1 MLAPWAGWQWD
12 AAPPSRSPQHHPA
25 PSQQQGATHHT
36 GQNEHPQVLQDK
48 SPCQEQHQRSSGAP
62 QSRGTPPGPAP
73 PLGAAQELGGWCPTG
88 SCSSAQLS
96 LRAKPL
102 LGQQTRGSR
111 KAAGP
116 RVSPDPAKPSVSTAA
131 PTWGPTAQSATGL
144 GLARAPHAPTNGSR
158 GLHSRAPQATLSLA
172 RGQEPWHILRGHLHP
187 LPPCSQQTCP
197 HGAASPWHLARRSQP
212 AAPCARAS
220 LAGWSPGR
228 TQKQQARS
236 RRSSWSSQSVQ
247 HPAGRGM
254 ASHGH
259 CSPQPPRCPS
269 PPRPSR
275 NGDAR
280 GSRQRCSRDQ
290 ARQGPAA
297 RGRQQTPQPS
307 LHPSCSSPSA
317 RPGGHR
323 FTQTAT
329 CLQKDFIKLQKYTNH
344 PHN

>member
-1 MLAPWAGWQWD
+1 MGTEGPCPWECCMGPAWGAGPVGWVAVGCSTPEQV
-12 AAPPSRSPQHHPA
+12 PPA
-25 PSQQQGATHHT
+25 PSCPIPAARSHT

-197 HGAASPWHLARRSQP
+197 PGAASPWHLARRSQP

-247 HPAGRGM
+247 HPLTTASPLPLTSAAIQERRRPGLPAAMQQGPGEAGPSSQGQAANPSALP
-254 ASHGH
+254 ASLLLL
-259 CSPQPPRCPS
+259 SI
-269 PPRPSR
+269 RP
-275 NGDAR
+275 AR
-280 GSRQRCSRDQ
+280 G
-290 ARQGPAA
+290 APV
-297 RGRQQTPQPS
+297 
-307 LHPSCSSPSA
+307 HPNSHVSA
-317 RPGGHR
+317 KG
-323 FTQTAT
+323 
-329 CLQKDFIKLQKYTNH
+329 LY
-344 PHN
+344 